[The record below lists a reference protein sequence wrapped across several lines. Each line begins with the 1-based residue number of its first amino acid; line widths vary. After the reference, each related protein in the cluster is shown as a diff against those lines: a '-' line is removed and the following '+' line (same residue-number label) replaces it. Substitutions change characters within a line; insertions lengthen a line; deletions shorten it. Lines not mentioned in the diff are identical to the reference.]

1 MKKVKINEL
10 GFLESPYIN
19 DANIEMEVEDKL
31 YEKLMTCQI
40 GKNWKVQEGKFVVVD
55 ILDDEVIRLRR
66 NVECFNLIDNKS
78 QLWFSHLSEEKKQE
92 LNAWYEAWL
101 FATETKII
109 PENPE
114 WLE

>member
-19 DANIEMEVEDKL
+19 NANIEMVVEDEL

-40 GKNWKVQEGKFVVVD
+40 GKNWRFQEGKFVIVD

-66 NVECFNLIDNKS
+66 NIECFNLIDNRS

-92 LNAWYEAWL
+92 LNDWYEAWL
-101 FATETKII
+101 VSTETKII
-109 PENPE
+109 PEKPK